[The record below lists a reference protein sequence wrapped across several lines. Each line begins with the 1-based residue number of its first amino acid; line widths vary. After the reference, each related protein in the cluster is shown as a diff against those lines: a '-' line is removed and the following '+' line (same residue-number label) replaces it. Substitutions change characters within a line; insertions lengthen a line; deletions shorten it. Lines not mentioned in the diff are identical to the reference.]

1 MNIFAYGSL
10 IIPEVWESVTG
21 ELHRSEPGRISG
33 FIRRTIHGA
42 TYPGIIAS
50 ETGAGDVDV
59 DGAIYY
65 DVGAEALAA
74 LDEFESDFYV
84 RSAVDA
90 VATDGGGGLVACQ
103 AYLVPEANAH
113 LLSESEWDLERFAAE
128 HLEEFLARN
137 FG

>member
-1 MNIFAYGSL
+1 MNLFAYGSL
-10 IIPEVWESVTG
+10 IIPEVWEAVTG

-33 FIRRTIHGA
+33 FIRRTIRGA
-42 TYPGIIAS
+42 TYPGIIACKPS
-50 ETGAGDVDV
+50 GGDLEV

-65 DVGAEALAA
+65 DVGAEALDA

-90 VATDGGGGLVACQ
+90 IATDGGGGPITCQ
-103 AYLVPEANAH
+103 AYLVPAANAH
-113 LLSESEWDLERFAAE
+113 LLSDSEWDLERFAAE
-128 HLEEFLARN
+128 HLEEFIARN